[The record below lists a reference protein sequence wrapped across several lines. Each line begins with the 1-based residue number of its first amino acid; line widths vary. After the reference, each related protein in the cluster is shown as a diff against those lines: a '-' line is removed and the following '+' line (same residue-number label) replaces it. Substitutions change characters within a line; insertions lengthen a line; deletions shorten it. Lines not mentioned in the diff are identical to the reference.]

1 MLGRM
6 RTVIFDLGGVLINW
20 VPVRAFQPVMPA
32 DQVPAFMERIGFH
45 EWNRANDAAA
55 TLDDNEAALIARF
68 PDDADAIRAY
78 RRNFLST
85 ITQDVPGTGAIIAE
99 LHAAGVP
106 TMALTNWA
114 GDMFAQARA
123 RFGILRRFF
132 DIVVSGDEGL
142 VKPHPEI
149 FELACARA
157 SVAPSQAV
165 FIDDAPANVAGAQA
179 VGLHGVRFTDADALR
194 ADLVE
199 LGLLGERA
207 PIGEPVYH
215 LATRSH
221 WEQALEQGGYPWSS
235 RDQDYLGEGFVHCSF
250 AAQVPGTRDR
260 FYADL
265 ADDELVLLRVEAD
278 GLPVLIENGYP
289 HLFAE
294 LPLDRV
300 VQASLPA

>member
-1 MLGRM
+1 M
-6 RTVIFDLGGVLINW
+6 RTVIFDIGGVLINW
-20 VPVRAFQPVMPA
+20 APQRAYEPVMPA
-32 DQVPAFMERIGFH
+32 DQVPAFMERIGFD
-45 EWNRANDAAA
+45 EWNRTNDGVA
-55 TLDDNEAALIARF
+55 TLDDTEAALIARF

-78 RRNFLST
+78 RRNFLLT
-85 ITQDVPGTGAIIAE
+85 ITEAVPGTGAVIAE
-99 LHAAGVP
+99 LIAAGVP

-114 GDMFAQARA
+114 GDMFVQARQ

-157 SVAPSQAV
+157 SITPDQGV
-165 FIDDAPANVAGAQA
+165 FIDDSPANVAGAEA
-179 VGLHGVRFTDADALR
+179 VGLTGLRFTDADALR
-194 ADLVE
+194 ADLVG

-207 PIGEPVYH
+207 PITEPVYH
-215 LATRSH
+215 LATREH
-221 WEQALEQGGYPWSS
+221 WEQALAEGRYPWSS
-235 RDQDYLGEGFVHCSF
+235 RDVDYLGEGFVHCSF
-250 AAQVPGTRDR
+250 SAQLAGTRAR

-265 ADDELVLLRVEAD
+265 ADDDLVLLRLDPD
-278 GLPVLIENGYP
+278 GLPVVVEDGYP

-300 VQASLPA
+300 TQASLPA